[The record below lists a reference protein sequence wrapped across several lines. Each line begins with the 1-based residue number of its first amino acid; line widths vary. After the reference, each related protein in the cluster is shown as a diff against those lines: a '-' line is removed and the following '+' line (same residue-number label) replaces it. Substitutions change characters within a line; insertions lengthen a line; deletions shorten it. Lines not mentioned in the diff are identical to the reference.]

1 MIVIKSLDLLK
12 SLMKLQLKEF
22 WSSELLYQ
30 IEELLIRDV
39 WKESWMRPLKLKV
52 LCFIDTNALEASN
65 PPKVLFYTQDDE
77 LLTISKLLS
86 ASLNTSP

>member
-39 WKESWMRPLKLKV
+39 LKESWMRPLKLKV

-65 PPKVLFYTQDDE
+65 PQSFILH
-77 LLTISKLLS
+77 
-86 ASLNTSP
+86 ARRRTSYHI